1 MTSNIQTNTFSKK
14 RTVGDKLVNPKVSQS
29 RLNNEQK
36 IFYTKLFY
44 ENATEGKVKKENFLP
59 LLGIFGTQIAQD
71 FSNRMFFVLS
81 GGETEISLDQYL
93 NYIDIYHYGDIH
105 ERCLYTC
112 KLMDTKQ
119 KGKIELEDFQSYIT
133 LIINTVKKVN
143 NTLTKKDLMSDK
155 DIEYLFYHIS
165 KGKNYFTYSDFEN
178 TYKEKPELVS
188 WFDYF
193 KNDKEDILLIIDEYI
208 PIVLKVFNDFLAN
221 FNNDLFVLLDKEE
234 EINLELIFKKVLNYS
249 NKLEKIMEKFID
261 KISKFNIT
269 NAFSCL
275 TKQNYNKSKYLLDLQ
290 NKKFDSKENKVQ
302 NTSNLKN
309 DNIDA
314 FFNQIKKSIYKQ
326 KEKEKEII
334 LDNKK
339 IKYPIYNADKKYF
352 AEKLV
357 KRSNAFRNKNFRFYN
372 NYINLRRCPIN
383 NYMRRNSLILNKP
396 FNIKNNLNNNIII
409 NKPKSTMNYN
419 LKMNNFT
426 NFRIGNINNNIYNYN
441 SLDNLNNKII
451 NNNIKFI
458 NYKTNIPINN
468 FHPNYLKG
476 NVVYYNNIKYYN
488 KNNNIY
494 VNSNNFNNNINYYN
508 NYANNFNNIK
518 SNYIN
523 AINNNNISNQNYIN
537 NINYENNP
545 KNTISSVII
554 NNYENNT
561 RNTISSV
568 INNNYENNTRNTIST
583 NNNNYE
589 NNTRNTI
596 SSNINNNNFINNNY
610 ENTTKNTNNTV
621 NNNNLDKLTLDVPT
635 SNLHSTLE
643 STSYSKTNFNSLKE
657 TQKLKQLLFYAR
669 VIIEKALETNAVFN
683 NCYKWISENYLSKI
697 ITKKIKEEKL
707 KSKKKKIEP
716 INSSLNIPKKVVPVK
731 KKIIGASEKS
741 FEILFNMIM
750 GIQIAVQAIPNFRI
764 KDREEIKKYLT
775 NMIYSIQTVY
785 LGNDNEE
792 SYLLK
797 EFGGVIFNNIRLYL
811 GINKDDFIKSISP
824 QDFITELMISSQT
837 ILEELCSTG
846 SSGSLLY
853 YTRDGEFIVKTISKN
868 EFKFLKTMIG
878 EYFFYLKN
886 NPLSFLPKLLGA
898 YVLKRKYKKNN
909 TNIYFIVMSNVF
921 ATNHHIDLRFDLK
934 GSTIGRKVL
943 KGTQDDNAIF
953 SNGDMALKDLDFN
966 KSNERVYIGSKRE
979 VVLNQIK
986 KDIEFLY
993 SINSNDY
1000 SLLLGI
1006 HCLQEKQNFNL
1017 SRLNTLK
1024 NTEYNK
1030 MDEFS
1035 FLSENTRDFLFTNT
1049 KETESSISS
1058 ENSAVDRINKLKEIY
1073 DFEDGGILSKNKN
1086 RIYYFGI
1093 IDILTQFTKKKR
1105 LEYWFKKLRYCSED
1119 MSCIPPIYYKQR
1131 FYNYIQIVFAQECEQ
1146 TPRKKEND
1154 NSDNKNFYK
1163 VDKYGAISSSNYK
1176 EKKNEI
1182 SEKYTEEESIQ
1193 KL

>member
-1 MTSNIQTNTFSKK
+1 MLSYNKTNTFSKK
-14 RTVGDKLVNPKVSQS
+14 RTAGDKLVNPKANQS

-36 IFYTKLFY
+36 KFYIKLFY

-71 FSNRMFFVLS
+71 FSNRMFDVLS
-81 GGETEISLDQYL
+81 GGQTEISLDQYL

-143 NTLTKKDLMSDK
+143 NTLTKKDLMSEK

-165 KGKNYFTYSDFEN
+165 KGKNFFTYNDFEN

-290 NKKFDSKENKVQ
+290 NKKFDSKENKIQ
-302 NTSNLKN
+302 NTNNLKN

-314 FFNQIKKSIYKQ
+314 IFNQIKQSIYRQ

-339 IKYPIYNADKKYF
+339 INYPIYNADKKYF
-352 AEKLV
+352 AEKLL

-372 NYINLRRCPIN
+372 NYINLRRSPVN
-383 NYMRRNSLILNKP
+383 NYMRRKSLILNKQN
-396 FNIKNNLNNNIII
+396 NIKNNLKNNIINNNIY
-409 NKPKSTMNYN
+409 KSKSAMNYY
-419 LKMNNFT
+419 LKMNNFP
-426 NFRIGNINNNIYNYN
+426 NFRIDNINKNNYNYN

-451 NNNIKFI
+451 NNNIKVI
-458 NYKTNIPINN
+458 YYKTNIPINN
-468 FHPNYLKG
+468 FGPNYLKR
-476 NVVYYNNIKYYN
+476 NVVYYNNNNRYYNNNNIINNNIKYYN
-488 KNNNIY
+488 NNNIY
-494 VNSNNFNNNINYYN
+494 MNSNNFNNNTNYYN
-508 NYANNFNNIK
+508 NYANNYKIIN

-523 AINNNNISNQNYIN
+523 AINNNHIINNQNLIN
-537 NINYENNP
+537 NINYKNNQ
-545 KNTISSVII
+545 
-554 NNYENNT
+554 
-561 RNTISSV
+561 RNTIPSA

-583 NNNNYE
+583 N
-589 NNTRNTI
+589 
-596 SSNINNNNFINNNY
+596 INNNHFINNNY
-610 ENTTKNTNNTV
+610 ENTTKNMNNTI
-621 NNNNLDKLTLDVPT
+621 NNNRFDKLTLDVPI
-635 SNLHSTLE
+635 SNLHSTFE

-657 TQKLKQLLFYAR
+657 PQKLKQLLFYAR

-683 NCYKWISENYLSKI
+683 NCYKWISENYLSKTI
-697 ITKKIKEEKL
+697 ARKIKEEKL
-707 KSKKKKIEP
+707 KSKKKRIEP

-775 NMIYSIQTVY
+775 KMIYSIQTIY

-792 SYLLK
+792 SYILK

-868 EFKFLKTMIG
+868 EFKFLKTIIG
-878 EYFFYLKN
+878 EYFFYLKD

-898 YVLKRKYKKNN
+898 YVLKRKYKKNS
-909 TNIYFIVMSNVF
+909 TNIYFIVMTNVF

-943 KGTQDDNAIF
+943 KGTQDDKYIF
-953 SNGDMALKDLDFN
+953 STGDMALKDLDFN
-966 KSNERVYIGSKRE
+966 KSDERVYIGSKRE

-1006 HCLQEKQNFNL
+1006 HCLQEKKDFNL
-1017 SRLNTLK
+1017 LRINTLK
-1024 NTEYNK
+1024 DTEYNK
-1030 MDEFS
+1030 VDEFS

-1049 KETESSISS
+1049 KETETSISS
-1058 ENSAVDRINKLKEIY
+1058 ENSAVDRINKLKELY
-1073 DFEDGGILSKNKN
+1073 DFEDGGILSEKKN

-1093 IDILTQFTKKKR
+1093 IDILTEFTQKKR
-1105 LEYWFKKLRYCSED
+1105 LEYLFKKLRYCSNN

-1131 FYNYIQIVFAQECEQ
+1131 FYNYIQIVFDKESEQ
-1146 TPRKKEND
+1146 TPTKKEID
-1154 NSDNKNFYK
+1154 NIDNINFNK
-1163 VDKYGAISSSNYK
+1163 VGKYGAISSANYK

-1182 SEKYTEEESIQ
+1182 DEKFIEEESIQ
-1193 KL
+1193 NL